1 MKLVDLESEGL
12 QPWPPFPQF
21 DLEEDYRDDDDDDYG
36 HIWLIML
43 MIMMTPIR
51 KMLAVMMILK
61 ICGSL
66 ADCGNELTTAFNR
79 FYQFGHHHHHVDD
92 DYMKFVMNFDN
103 SPLLDSS
110 CLMTS
115 IGSCQFIS
123 CKAIDLHQIFFTNQT
138 SHYILFDKSN
148 TSSMVSILKE
158 KAGIGIIFHIMTL
171 NLSSYNFSPR
181 CNFLQ

>member
-1 MKLVDLESEGL
+1 
-12 QPWPPFPQF
+12 
-21 DLEEDYRDDDDDDYG
+21 
-36 HIWLIML
+36 

-79 FYQFGHHHHHVDD
+79 FYQFDHHHHHVDD
-92 DYMKFVMNFDN
+92 DYMSFVMKFDI

-115 IGSCQFIS
+115 IGSCEFFS

-138 SHYILFDKSN
+138 FHYILLDKSN
-148 TSSMVSILKE
+148 TSSKFGILKE
-158 KAGIGIIFHIMTL
+158 KAGIGIIFSCPQQL
-171 NLSSYNFSPR
+171 NR
-181 CNFLQ
+181 